1 MSKANLINLIIQYL
15 KGLSGNNYQN
25 AVKQIL
31 STYFKS
37 INKTY
42 EMPSSFGGDDKNDGW
57 VVEDSL
63 FYQIYAPLQFPST
76 FATDLKEKFVEDLD
90 GLLKIV
96 YIDKKW
102 NGKVEQFIFIVN
114 TRDTS
119 LPKDP
124 ERFFEKTLNTL
135 KNKYSIS
142 NEILYLVTD
151 NDYFYELLNE
161 LEETKLEYIVMKLN
175 IQGLV
180 NYCKTS
186 SSDIINFI
194 DAISSSLNEA
204 SIQSIGADYKRISSN
219 EKIRINDLG
228 EKQERILSII
238 PKLNIVDKAIEV
250 FSQSIDKSEL
260 FETVKNKYIEIYSLL
275 SKDFRGSELYD
286 KILEEILDFAPTLK
300 AFKVPAEM
308 ILVYIFDRCD
318 MFEKEETL

>member
-1 MSKANLINLIIQYL
+1 MINLIIQYL

-31 STYFKS
+31 STYYKI

-76 FATDLKEKFVEDLD
+76 FATNLKEKFAEDLD

-96 YIDKKW
+96 YVDKKW
-102 NGKVEQFIFIVN
+102 NGKVEGFIFIVN

-124 ERFFEKTLNTL
+124 ERFFENTLNAL

-142 NEILYLVTD
+142 TEISCLVTD

-161 LEETKLEYIVMKLN
+161 LEEKKLEYIVMKLN

-204 SIQSIGADYKRISSN
+204 SIQSVGTDYKRISSN

-238 PKLNIVDKAIEV
+238 PKLNIVDKAIEF

-260 FETVKNKYIEIYSLL
+260 FETVKNKYIEVYNLL

-286 KILEEILDFAPTLK
+286 KILEGILDFAPTLK

-318 MFEKEETL
+318 MFEKEEVL